1 MRNQALEP
9 ANPRNGWQGRPHRNQ
24 THNRPCAP
32 ARDPPRVRPHI
43 RAHNQP
49 CTPARDPPR
58 TRTCNQL
65 YPEPVSDRALD
76 PATDHAPKMSQPRS
90 IEARLRPAWG
100 PIGTQL
106 RAHSGPKS
114 AFRAIHPAKPSI
126 RLRLIG
132 TCPSSHARPICI
144 SPVQRLAPISYTTTS
159 PHQTQTY
166 PPLRSHS
173 RPQPPNL
180 QPQPPKPAAQPPR
193 RVVRK
198 RKPPKRW
205 PSQARAFA
213 SASRPGAGLRS
224 RNRRRPARATRIV
237 KLPIRLRLA
246 EMGRNSRLP
255 IEPVT
260 RRNTDRYRTTTK
272 QHPNQT
278 QTYRFFQSH
287 NQPQPLE
294 WCAAA
299 RLWWEGRACTGRL
312 RIAGAMNLPRFH
324 CRPLRRP
331 DLCRLFGHAC

>member
-32 ARDPPRVRPHI
+32 ARDPPRVRPRI

-132 TCPSSHARPICI
+132 TCPSSHARPIRI
-144 SPVQRLAPISYTTTS
+144 SPGQRLAQIAY
-159 PHQTQTY
+159 
-166 PPLRSHS
+166 
-173 RPQPPNL
+173 
-180 QPQPPKPAAQPPR
+180 AA
-193 RVVRK
+193 
-198 RKPPKRW
+198 
-205 PSQARAFA
+205 A
-213 SASRPGAGLRS
+213 
-224 RNRRRPARATRIV
+224 
-237 KLPIRLRLA
+237 
-246 EMGRNSRLP
+246 
-255 IEPVT
+255 
-260 RRNTDRYRTTTK
+260 Y
-272 QHPNQT
+272 PNQT
-278 QTYRFFQSH
+278 QTYRFFQPRSH
-287 NQPQPLE
+287 PQPP
-294 WCAAA
+294 
-299 RLWWEGRACTGRL
+299 
-312 RIAGAMNLPRFH
+312 NP
-324 CRPLRRP
+324 
-331 DLCRLFGHAC
+331 